1 MNDLKRLIAIT
12 GPTAIGKTSLSIALA
27 ERIGTE
33 ILSSDSRQ
41 FYREMRIGTAV
52 PEAFELET
60 VKHHFIQHISIFDE
74 YNAGKF
80 EADAL
85 QLLEALY
92 RTYNDIVMVGGSG
105 MYMDAVLYGLDDF
118 PAVPEEVKRGLQQDL
133 ETHGVEYLQDELKVK
148 DPETYASIDLQ
159 NPRRLMR
166 ALEVCRASGRAF
178 SSFKKRETKKRNF
191 RHNIIMLDA
200 PRDVIYSRIEQ
211 RVDVM
216 MQKGLL
222 EEAERLYSYRDLK
235 ALQTVGYKELFRYL
249 DGDWN
254 LDFAVSEI
262 KKNTRRF
269 AKRQLTWYRNRKD
282 IIRVD
287 YKIDAG
293 DLLKILEEQ
302 TR

>member
-52 PEAFELET
+52 PEPFELEA

-80 EADAL
+80 ESDAL
-85 QLLEALY
+85 ELLDELY
-92 RTYNDIVMVGGSG
+92 QVYDDFVMVGGSA

-118 PAVPEEVKRGLQQDL
+118 PPVAEKIKRELQEEF
-133 ETHGVEYLQDELKVK
+133 ETYGIAYLQDELKVK

-178 SSFKKRETKKRNF
+178 SSFKKRERKKRNF
-191 RHNIIMLDA
+191 RHNIVMLDA

-222 EEAERLYSYRDLK
+222 EEAEKLYPYRDLK
-235 ALQTVGYKELFRYL
+235 ALQTVGYKELFRYM
-249 DGDWN
+249 DGEWT

-293 DLLKILEEQ
+293 DLLKILEEPKK
-302 TR
+302 